1 MSDVAGFSRTFAR
14 GDRQLGLLDESEA
27 VTKLRDS
34 NDIDK
39 DHEL

>member
-14 GDRQLGLLDESEA
+14 GDRQLGLLDESERG
-27 VTKLRDS
+27 TILHDS
-34 NDIDK
+34 NDIDN